1 MICYG
6 RTVLDL
12 SEELVDAY
20 AEVFSAPPWNEDEET
35 IRQFS
40 ARLHTDTRRPGF
52 RTALAQS
59 PTGIEGFATGWIT
72 KAPFPADRAYGHV
85 ATQLGPERL
94 AECLI
99 GALEID
105 ELAVRPHARG
115 HGTGRALLA
124 EIAADAPDSRA
135 WLLTARKATD
145 TVATYRRL
153 GWHELSPLP
162 GTENGVLVF
171 LSPDHPAAA

>member
-6 RTVLDL
+6 KAVLDL
-12 SEELVDAY
+12 SDELADAY

-35 IRQFS
+35 IRQFAS
-40 ARLHTDTRRPGF
+40 RLQSDTRRPGF
-52 RTALAQS
+52 RAAFTQS
-59 PTGIEGFATGWIT
+59 ATGIDGFATAWIT
-72 KAPFPADRAYGHV
+72 GTAFPTNRAYGHV
-85 ATQLGPERL
+85 TAQLGRARVTEYL
-94 AECLI
+94 V

-105 ELAVRPHARG
+105 ELAVRPYARG

-124 EIAADAPDSRA
+124 ELAADAPDSRA

-153 GWHELSPLP
+153 GWHELAPLP
-162 GTENGVLVF
+162 GTENGIVVF
-171 LSPDHPAAA
+171 LAPGHPAV

>member
-6 RTVLDL
+6 KAVLDL
-12 SEELVDAY
+12 EEELVDAY
-20 AEVFSAPPWNEDEET
+20 ADVFSAPPWNEDEET

-40 ARLHTDTRRPGF
+40 ARLQTDVRRPGF

-59 PTGIEGFATGWIT
+59 PAGIDGFATGWIT
-72 KAPFPADRAYGHV
+72 AARFPADRAYGHV
-85 ATQLGPERL
+85 AAQLGPERVADYL
-94 AECLI
+94 V

-105 ELAVRPHARG
+105 ELAVRAYARG

-124 EIAADAPDSRA
+124 ELTADAPGSRA

-153 GWHELSPLP
+153 GWHELDPLP
-162 GTENGVLVF
+162 GTGNGVVVF
-171 LSPDHPAAA
+171 LAPGHPAAA